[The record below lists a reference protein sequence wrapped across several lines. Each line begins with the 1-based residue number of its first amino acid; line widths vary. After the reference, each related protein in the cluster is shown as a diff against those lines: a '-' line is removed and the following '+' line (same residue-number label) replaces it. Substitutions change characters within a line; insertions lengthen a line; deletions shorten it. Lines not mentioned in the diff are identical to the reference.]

1 MLNSPEIEKQ
11 GPCNPDWYINSWDD
25 PLAEMLVVYDRIL
38 GDYLLQDDI
47 NLIMATGLQQLPYPQ
62 TTYYYRLRDHQ
73 KFLEIFGISPI
84 AVFPR
89 MTRDFLV
96 EFSND
101 ADAAIAEKI
110 LRSLISSSN
119 NMKLFEEI
127 ENRGNSLFVTLTY
140 SNEIFDDT
148 EAVGQGK
155 RILLKEET
163 VFVAIKN
170 GMHDSQG
177 YVYLSKNMSRF
188 GPRDGDHV
196 KSLYSTVI
204 DFFGQN

>member
-1 MLNSPEIEKQ
+1 
-11 GPCNPDWYINSWDD
+11 
-25 PLAEMLVVYDRIL
+25 MLVVYDRIL